1 MIHFHLLRLLR
12 PVWAGLLLLATLV
25 GLALSA
31 LAITQAVAMS
41 FLFTGIVD
49 GSSLAALTAPF
60 AVLAAALLVRPL
72 ATASRELVAHGAAS
86 RMKRVLRERFLAQDA
101 AQGPFAG
108 QAARLGERHALL
120 VDGIENLEPYVTRYL
135 PQVLVTVITAIVT
148 VGMLWSID
156 PIVGAVVGA
165 TAVVVPLVPR
175 LWDRLLR
182 RRGEDHWNA
191 YSGLHAD
198 VVDSMRGM
206 ETLKLLGAEQR
217 RRAELTRSGDIL
229 LRSTLGQL
237 KLSLVESGL
246 TGFLLVAGPALALG
260 VGVSRVASGVLEPAA
275 LFAVALIGFEVF
287 RPFRDLSNHWH
298 AGYLGVT
305 AGSRLLSYFR
315 APVHGAAIAPVDGDV
330 TAGNAIEIDRV
341 RVRYPGAD
349 HTALDGLS
357 MTIRRGTVTA
367 IVGSSGS
374 GKSTVAN
381 LILGLLAVEQGRLA
395 VVDSRDRPRVTLVSQ
410 DPVIFSGTLREN
422 LAIVDPGADDAAL
435 LEVLC
440 RAEAGELADPTRGGL
455 DAPVGD
461 GGALL
466 SGGQR
471 QRVAIARALLRG
483 SPVLI
488 LDEASSALDVRR
500 EHDLLASLRQ
510 AVADDDLTVVVIAHR
525 LSSIRDADDILVIDD
540 GRVAE
545 HGMYDSLAA
554 AGGVFARLHAAQ
566 TQEVGQ

>member
-1 MIHFHLLRLLR
+1 
-12 PVWAGLLLLATLV
+12 
-25 GLALSA
+25 
-31 LAITQAVAMS
+31 
-41 FLFTGIVD
+41 
-49 GSSLAALTAPF
+49 
-60 AVLAAALLVRPL
+60 
-72 ATASRELVAHGAAS
+72 
-86 RMKRVLRERFLAQDA
+86 MKRVLRERFLAQDA

-305 AGSRLLSYFR
+305 AGSRLLSYFGHR
-315 APVHGAAIAPVDGDV
+315 CTGRRSPQ
-330 TAGNAIEIDRV
+330 
-341 RVRYPGAD
+341 
-349 HTALDGLS
+349 S
-357 MTIRRGTVTA
+357 MATSPPATPSR
-367 IVGSSGS
+367 
-374 GKSTVAN
+374 STVCAC
-381 LILGLLAVEQGRLA
+381 AT
-395 VVDSRDRPRVTLVSQ
+395 P
-410 DPVIFSGTLREN
+410 
-422 LAIVDPGADDAAL
+422 
-435 LEVLC
+435 
-440 RAEAGELADPTRGGL
+440 
-455 DAPVGD
+455 
-461 GGALL
+461 
-466 SGGQR
+466 
-471 QRVAIARALLRG
+471 ARTTPPWTG
-483 SPVLI
+483 SP
-488 LDEASSALDVRR
+488 
-500 EHDLLASLRQ
+500 
-510 AVADDDLTVVVIAHR
+510 
-525 LSSIRDADDILVIDD
+525 
-540 GRVAE
+540 
-545 HGMYDSLAA
+545 
-554 AGGVFARLHAAQ
+554 
-566 TQEVGQ
+566 